1 MSDDLLTFAEWIP
14 FEAERIVRMGLLAPE
29 EHRASYMRIQIEAAL
44 AKAAAH
50 FRDGLTNADPPRT
63 IW

>member
-1 MSDDLLTFAEWIP
+1 MPDDLLTFAEWIP

-50 FRDGLTNADPPRT
+50 FRDGLTNADPPRA